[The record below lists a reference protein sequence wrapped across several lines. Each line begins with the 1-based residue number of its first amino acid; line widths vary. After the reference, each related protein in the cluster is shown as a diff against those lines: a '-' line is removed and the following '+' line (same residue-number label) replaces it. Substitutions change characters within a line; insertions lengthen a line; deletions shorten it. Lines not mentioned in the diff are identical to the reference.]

1 MNEVVTLQQIL
12 DNREARVDFQKI
24 LLRGYGSSL
33 VCFTVNMPGA
43 IKRCAPALAVHRAG
57 VAALRERL
65 AGYVIYYKTLDYPT
79 GYEAYFAVDLPA
91 EELKTI
97 LVQLEETHP
106 MGRLMDLDVLRPD
119 GTSVSRSA
127 LGLPRRKC
135 LLCDGDA
142 KACGRSQAHSLE
154 DLWAEIARITGEVFP

>member
-12 DNREARVDFQKI
+12 DNREARADFQKI
-24 LLRGYGSSL
+24 LLRGYGSAL

-43 IKRCAPALAVHRAG
+43 IKRCAPSLAVFQAG
-57 VAALRERL
+57 VAALRQRL
-65 AGYVIYYKTLDYPT
+65 AGYVIYYKKLDYPT

-91 EELKTI
+91 EDLKRMLVEL
-97 LVQLEETHP
+97 EASHP

-119 GTSVSRSA
+119 GTPVSRSEM
-127 LGLPRRKC
+127 GLPRRKC

-142 KACGRSQAHSLE
+142 KACGRSQSHSLE
-154 DLWAEIARITGEVFP
+154 DLWAEISRITGEVFP

>member
-12 DNREARVDFQKI
+12 DNREARAEFQRI
-24 LLRGYGSSL
+24 LLRGYGCAL

-43 IKRCAPALAVHRAG
+43 VKRCAPSLAVHRAG
-57 VAALRERL
+57 VEALRQRL
-65 AGYVIYYKTLDYPT
+65 AGHILYYKLLNYPT
-79 GYEAYFAVDLPA
+79 GFEGYFAVDLPP
-91 EELKTI
+91 EELKPI
-97 LVQLEETHP
+97 LVRLEDQHP

-119 GTSVSRSA
+119 GTAVSRSE

-135 LLCDGDA
+135 LLCSHDA

-154 DLWAEIARITGEVFP
+154 ELWAEISRITGEVFP

>member
-1 MNEVVTLQQIL
+1 MNEIVTLQQIL
-12 DNREARVDFQKI
+12 DNREARADFQKI
-24 LLRGYGSSL
+24 LLRGYGSTL

-43 IKRCAPALAVHRAG
+43 IKRCAPSLAVYQAG
-57 VAALRERL
+57 VEALRERL
-65 AGYVIYYKTLDYPT
+65 AGYVTYYKKLDYPT

-91 EELKTI
+91 EDLKRMLVELE
-97 LVQLEETHP
+97 VSHP

-119 GTSVSRSA
+119 GTPVSRSE

-154 DLWAEIARITGEVFP
+154 DLWAEISRITGEVFP